1 MSLIIYKQRHHNS
14 NVPRA
19 SVSNY
24 NYVKYIATRDGAM
37 FLKNKDHGL
46 FGKMQVGDLQ
56 NFHSYKEIASMVQE
70 NTRDR
75 IIMYQGV
82 ISFKEETAREIGLT
96 SLEQWQ
102 RYIEKNIYTL
112 AEKNKIPV
120 TKLQWAAAIHDEKGH
135 PHAHVV
141 FWDKDPL
148 IQRAFVNSEIPK
160 SIQQQLTKDTFGD
173 RIYEIGQAK
182 DELAKKIRVDSKTLG
197 DDLSESVGMLGRK
210 RYELIRG
217 VYREGLKEYKFSFQ
231 PEILNTL
238 AQGVFR
244 LKESVPKTG
253 RLSYKLLPQETKILV
268 DDVVQAILS
277 QSPEM
282 AQTVDDYVLKKTQQ
296 MAIYRT
302 PTEKQISNYREEAE
316 KMLANGVMNMV
327 RSLNELDWQYQKES
341 FEEEERR
348 FFMEQMLEFLS
359 EMFREKEDT
368 TSFKKFFPKGELS
381 KEAKRE
387 LYLKNQD
394 KGYEH

>member
-1 MSLIIYKQRHHNS
+1 
-14 NVPRA
+14 
-19 SVSNY
+19 
-24 NYVKYIATRDGAM
+24 M

-102 RYIEKNIYTL
+102 KFIEKNIYTL
-112 AEKNKIPV
+112 ADKNKIPV

-141 FWDKDPL
+141 FWDKEPL

-182 DELAKKIRVDSKTLG
+182 DELAKKIRADSKTLG

-238 AQGVFR
+238 AQSLFR

-268 DDVVQAILS
+268 DDVVQGILS

-282 AQTVDDYVLKKTQQ
+282 SQTVDDYVLKKTQQ

-316 KMLANGVMNMV
+316 KILANGVMNMV

-368 TSFKKFFPKGELS
+368 TSFEKFFPKGELS